1 MLDFTGVANY
11 SCVWTSN
18 RVLKANLMLSGKNL
32 PNVGDSIYLKGGL
45 LQSFCQD
52 RSNCPND
59 FSSLSTVLLRA
70 PDLPLVP
77 FPIISAPS
85 TIGFSDDLIIDT
97 TSSYGDAGRAW
108 KVMSWDVQNSDLN
121 VNCTELSLYINTFVN
136 TKSLIRIPYQLLQT
150 KTTYS
155 FQLNLG
161 NFLDKTSAASVNVF
175 IQAIPIPTITIPGI
189 RFYYFVRSLNQLYL
203 ISSFFLFFPLFLYR

>member
-1 MLDFTGVANY
+1 
-11 SCVWTSN
+11 
-18 RVLKANLMLSGKNL
+18 MLSGKNL
-32 PNVGDSIYLKGGL
+32 PNVGDSVYLKGGL

-52 RSNCPND
+52 LSNCPND
-59 FSSLSTVLLRA
+59 FSLPSTVLLRA
-70 PDLPLVP
+70 PDLPIVP

-97 TSSYGDAGRAW
+97 TSSYGDAGRPW
-108 KVMSWDVQNSDLN
+108 KVMFWNVQTSDLN
-121 VNCTELSLYINTFVN
+121 VNCTELFLYINTFID

-155 FQLNLG
+155 FQLHLG
-161 NFLDKTSAASVNVF
+161 NFLGKTSAASVNVF

-189 RFYYFVRSLNQLYL
+189 KFHYFVRSFNQL
-203 ISSFFLFFPLFLYR
+203 F